1 MNDILKSIVAGILI
15 VVLIVSSDGLSLF
28 ENNAKPTDNN
38 NSNEIEFDEKQN
50 NEQQEQNEDDGF
62 NLTKVD
68 AIVERVVDGDTVKV
82 KFDDGKVE
90 TLRLLL
96 VDTPE
101 SVHPNKPPEMYGEEA
116 SNHAKRMLA
125 SGRKITVEIGNPE
138 RDKYNRMLAY
148 IWIGNVNFNK
158 HMIEKGFA
166 RVAYVFPPNTKY
178 LEEFKEAEQRAKER
192 GIGIWSVEG
201 YVGENGF
208 DMSKVK

>member
-1 MNDILKSIVAGILI
+1 MNDILKSIVAGIMI
-15 VVLIVSSDGLSLF
+15 VILIVSSDGLSLF
-28 ENNAKPTDNN
+28 ENNANPTEN
-38 NSNEIEFDEKQN
+38 NSNEIVVNEKQN
-50 NEQQEQNEDDGF
+50 NEQQKQQNEDDEF
-62 NLTKVD
+62 KLTKVD
-68 AIVERVVDGDTVKV
+68 AVVERVVDGDTVKV

-96 VDTPE
+96 IDTPE

-158 HMIEKGFA
+158 RMIEKGFA